1 MGVNLT
7 ANARVRRKNRL
18 DRLDGRIGLE
28 VERSEGPLIADRAE
42 DDTLGAGKMEGGTPG
57 GRDGRE
63 HAIDGRRR
71 RVGLKDDDHAQF
83 VAPQSGTTLENRG
96 VTSAVSLATPTDLR
110 GARDRGLSARRKPSA
125 PASATRAPSQQRTT
139 GAPER
144 KRESRDEG
152 DEGDASRQRK
162 PPCSMHVSTVPRSQ
176 HRASPNSN
184 GGPSGCRR
192 RTHRVFCLH
201 AWRGSVSRPTMIRSD
216 FAPLVGPALTEAL
229 DAKGYATLT
238 PVQGAVLT
246 STHDGRDLRGAPR
259 ALVVVPTRELAKQV
273 EEELAWLYSKA
284 QVRVVSV
291 TGGAVYRLEHRAL
304 AAGPGIV
311 VGTPGRLLD
320 HLDQGTIDP
329 SGVAVVVFDEAD
341 RMLDLGFRDDL
352 LKIVSLTPKN
362 RLTHLCSATFPRD
375 VKYLAD
381 RVQNDPVHVEGTPL
395 GSVNK
400 SIEHVIHLVD
410 PAERIDAIVNLLL
423 AATDFQTLI
432 FAKTRADVA
441 EITARLG
448 DAGFQV
454 GSLSGEM
461 EQSQRNRALAAF
473 KKGKMHA
480 LVATDVAAR
489 GIDVQDIGQVIM
501 VDPPTD
507 PDTYTHRSGR
517 TGRAGRSGRSLLIV
531 PPFALQKALFLLA
544 RAGVRPAVEPIPTAT
559 SIRDAMDE
567 RLFKAL
573 TDSDDAGA
581 TGLPTIGDDR
591 ARELAKR
598 ILATEGADEALARLI
613 AKTRASGP
621 SEPREIRA
629 VAAPALRKYR
639 DAETGGEVAR
649 PVKGPNP
656 DAHKGAWVPFR
667 VSYGREHGADNRRL
681 LAIACRRGGVHST
694 SIGTIKVFRTHAVIE
709 IADNVSDGFEKA
721 SGQPDPRDPRVRFKR
736 HLDEPPAG
744 GYDGAGDRG
753 PSEPRERPAPAV
765 DVDRIDLG
773 DTTAT
778 ETPIVP
784 RERPSTATL
793 EVRSYRTPEFV
804 AEAVTEA
811 PRAPRPPRPS
821 FGDAPRAPRPAFG
834 GDGPRA
840 RTPRSF
846 DGAPHGRTFDG
857 ARRIVGTEAPPSKP
871 AKKAPAKK
879 PVTGG
884 EERPKKRTW

>member
-1 MGVNLT
+1 
-7 ANARVRRKNRL
+7 
-18 DRLDGRIGLE
+18 
-28 VERSEGPLIADRAE
+28 
-42 DDTLGAGKMEGGTPG
+42 
-57 GRDGRE
+57 
-63 HAIDGRRR
+63 
-71 RVGLKDDDHAQF
+71 
-83 VAPQSGTTLENRG
+83 
-96 VTSAVSLATPTDLR
+96 
-110 GARDRGLSARRKPSA
+110 
-125 PASATRAPSQQRTT
+125 
-139 GAPER
+139 
-144 KRESRDEG
+144 
-152 DEGDASRQRK
+152 
-162 PPCSMHVSTVPRSQ
+162 
-176 HRASPNSN
+176 
-184 GGPSGCRR
+184 
-192 RTHRVFCLH
+192 
-201 AWRGSVSRPTMIRSD
+201 MIRSD

-246 STHDGRDLRGAPR
+246 STHDGRDLRITSQTGSGKTVAIGLAMRAHLLAAGEPLTITRENGVKAARPR

-581 TGLPTIGDDR
+581 TGLPTIVDDR

-834 GDGPRA
+834 GDGPRP

-857 ARRIVGTEAPPSKP
+857 PRPPRTFDGPRPPRTFDGPRPFDNEAPRPARTFDKDAPRPARTFDKDAPRPARAFDRDAPRPARTFDKDAPRPARTFDKDAPKAPRRIVGTEAPPSKP

>member
-1 MGVNLT
+1 
-7 ANARVRRKNRL
+7 
-18 DRLDGRIGLE
+18 
-28 VERSEGPLIADRAE
+28 
-42 DDTLGAGKMEGGTPG
+42 
-57 GRDGRE
+57 
-63 HAIDGRRR
+63 
-71 RVGLKDDDHAQF
+71 
-83 VAPQSGTTLENRG
+83 
-96 VTSAVSLATPTDLR
+96 
-110 GARDRGLSARRKPSA
+110 
-125 PASATRAPSQQRTT
+125 
-139 GAPER
+139 
-144 KRESRDEG
+144 
-152 DEGDASRQRK
+152 
-162 PPCSMHVSTVPRSQ
+162 
-176 HRASPNSN
+176 
-184 GGPSGCRR
+184 
-192 RTHRVFCLH
+192 
-201 AWRGSVSRPTMIRSD
+201 MIRSD

-246 STHDGRDLRGAPR
+246 STHDGRDLRITSQTGSGKTVAIGLAMRAHLLAAGEPLTITRENGVKAARPR

-573 TDSDDAGA
+573 TDSDDAGGS
-581 TGLPTIGDDR
+581 GLPTIVDDR

-629 VAAPALRKYR
+629 VASPTLRKYR

-744 GYDGAGDRG
+744 GYDGSGDRG
-753 PSEPRERPAPAV
+753 PSEARERPAPAV

-804 AEAVTEA
+804 AEAVAEA

-834 GDGPRA
+834 SDGPRP

-857 ARRIVGTEAPPSKP
+857 PRPPRTFDGPRPPRTFDGPRPFDNDAPRPARTFDRDAPRPVRTFDKDAPRPARTFDRDAPRPARTFDKDAPRPARTFDKDAPKAPRRIVGTEAPPSKP
-871 AKKAPAKK
+871 AKKTPAKK